1 MAENKKKQ
9 DKKKAKKTKVEKQV
23 NKNPNYAMYKDWL
36 TKDRLTLLSGW
47 KRNGLSDLQIAKNM
61 GVSYSS
67 LRKWKREHKEIA
79 DALTIGRE
87 IANYY
92 VEGKL
97 FKTAM
102 EGNTTAMIFY
112 LKNNWRDKYND
123 SKLSKEERELAKAQA
138 ERMIAE
144 AGISKAK
151 LKELTEADD
160 IENSTVI
167 VNDMDDIDDVG
178 DLKQGKDNH
187 TSEELKPDTK
197 QNKADKQNNK
207 EDGGND

>member
-1 MAENKKKQ
+1 MAEKSKEKGKKQ
-9 DKKKAKKTKVEKQV
+9 NEKK
-23 NKNPNYAMYKDWL
+23 NYISPNYAMYKDWL
-36 TKDRLTLLSGW
+36 TKDRLTLLEGW
-47 KRNGLSDLQIAKNM
+47 KRNGLTDKQIAKNM

-67 LRKWKREHKEIA
+67 LRKWKREHQEIA
-79 DALTIGRE
+79 DALAIGHE

-92 VEGKL
+92 VEGEL
-97 FKTAM
+97 YKTAM
-102 EGNTTAMIFY
+102 KGNTTAMIFY

-151 LKELTEADD
+151 LKELTEGDEV
-160 IENSTVI
+160 ENSTVI
-167 VNDMDDIDDVG
+167 VNDMDEIDDVSN
-178 DLKQGKDNH
+178 LNANKDNH

-197 QNKADKQNNK
+197 QNKTDKQDNK